1 MQRPAATKTG
11 QLIDDFVLLDLSAGA
26 LLISV
31 IDVPSQIPKMKR
43 ITRVTAD

>member
-11 QLIDDFVLLDLSAGA
+11 QLIEDFVLLDLFAGA

-31 IDVPSQIPKMKR
+31 IDVPSQIPEMKR
-43 ITRVTAD
+43 IMRVTVD